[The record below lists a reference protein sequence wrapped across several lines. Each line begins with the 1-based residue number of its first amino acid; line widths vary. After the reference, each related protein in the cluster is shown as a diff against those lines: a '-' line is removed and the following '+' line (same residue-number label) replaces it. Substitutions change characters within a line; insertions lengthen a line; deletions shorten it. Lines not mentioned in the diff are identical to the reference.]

1 MKIGRHFLVEMDFF
15 ETAWIFIIFL
25 DKITFFHVKILA
37 TFFKNTLGTWFEQTQ
52 MKLAAVS
59 AQFQITAVKLK

>member
-15 ETAWIFIIFL
+15 ETARIFIIFL

-37 TFFKNTLGTWFEQTQ
+37 TFFKNTLGT
-52 MKLAAVS
+52 
-59 AQFQITAVKLK
+59 